1 MKKDTM
7 YKIRVYPQVDKFLKR
22 LSKKDPLTLKQ
33 VMGGIREIEKEPSKY
48 GFIQGSVKA
57 RKKRK
62 GDYRI
67 IYMVDDS
74 TNPPE
79 ILIFQAEH
87 RKKVY
92 KNIEYLI

>member
-1 MKKDTM
+1 MKKDISF
-7 YKIRVYPQVDKFLKR
+7 KIKVYPQVDKFLKR
-22 LSKKDPLTLKQ
+22 LSKKDPLNLKQ
-33 VMGGIREIEKEPSKY
+33 VMGSIREIEKEPYKY

-92 KNIEYLI
+92 KNIEDLL